1 MEVTASVRA
10 NHSPHAPAYDEI
22 RLELSHM
29 YRGHLLL
36 VNGSHPI
43 MEPQD
48 AANLVPLDR
57 KYAASHSYEPN
68 LSLEKTCYEQLQ
80 ALLKACRATD
90 RIAVVSG
97 YRSREAQAQIYE
109 TSLRDNG
116 PAFTASYV
124 ARPNESE
131 HQTGLAVD
139 VGERTDHVDYIRPSF
154 PDRGVCSV
162 FKRLAAEYGFIQRY
176 QAGKEAITNIACEPW
191 HFRYVGF
198 PHSAIIE
205 QRGFCLEEY
214 IEYVKQYTFQRS
226 HLVVEHQHATIEIYY
241 VPAKNGITNVPV
253 ARGNRYCVSG
263 NNQDGFVVTVFHR
276 KGSDKHGCA

>member
-1 MEVTASVRA
+1 MELTASVRT
-10 NHSPHAPAYDEI
+10 NHAQPSLAYDI
-22 RLELSHM
+22 IHLERGHI

-36 VNGSHPI
+36 VNSSHPI
-43 MEPQD
+43 MVPQD
-48 AANLVPLDR
+48 AADLVLVDR
-57 KYAASHSYEPN
+57 MYAASHSYEPD
-68 LSLEKTCYEQLQ
+68 LSLEKTCFEQLQ

-116 PAFTASYV
+116 AAFTASYV

-154 PDRGVCSV
+154 PDRGVCFV

-176 QAGKEAITNIACEPW
+176 QTGKEAITNIACEPW

-198 PHSAIIE
+198 PHSAIME

-226 HLVVEHQHATIEIYY
+226 HLVMEHKHAAIEIYY
-241 VPAKNGITNVPV
+241 VPAEGGITNVPV
-253 ARGNRYCVSG
+253 VRGDRYCLSG